1 MPSQQSLQQQP
12 ERKGTIY
19 NVNYVI
25 HKWEGDEE
33 EERRKEERKTERER
47 SRVKLTLGSGLNKK
61 PIANMTNS
69 TRNEAIILT
78 N

>member
-1 MPSQQSLQQQP
+1 M
-12 ERKGTIY
+12 
-19 NVNYVI
+19 
-25 HKWEGDEE
+25 EGDEE
-33 EERRKEERKTERER
+33 ERRRKEERKTERER

>member
-1 MPSQQSLQQQP
+1 MMKRRG
-12 ERKGTIY
+12 EKRKG
-19 NVNYVI
+19 N
-25 HKWEGDEE
+25 K
-33 EERRKEERKTERER
+33 RER